1 MTVRIRIL
9 ATLAAMILAAPA
21 PARAA
26 EIVPDA
32 LAHEQAE
39 VARHC
44 KQPIYGQDFADTVD
58 FNNDGLPDL
67 ITNLGA
73 VNCDGI
79 PGGLCGNVGCPHNF
93 YIRVAEGGYFL
104 AANADLYGYELKK
117 RYGNM
122 VLELKANAAS
132 CGRDDSDYC
141 IMTIRVRGARFE
153 TISKK

>member
-1 MTVRIRIL
+1 MAVRIRIP
-9 ATLAAMILAAPA
+9 ATLAAMILVAPLSV
-21 PARAA
+21 RAA

-39 VARHC
+39 VARRC
-44 KQPIYGQDFADTVD
+44 KTPIYGQDFADTVD

-67 ITNLGA
+67 VTNLGA

>member
-1 MTVRIRIL
+1 MAIRTAIL
-9 ATLAAMILAAPA
+9 ALLAAALFSSTP

-32 LAHEQAE
+32 VAAAQAE
-39 VARHC
+39 VARRC
-44 KQPIYGQDFADTVD
+44 KTPLYGEDFVDTID
-58 FNNDGLPDL
+58 FNNDGLPDA
-67 ITNLGA
+67 IVNLGA
-73 VNCDGI
+73 VNCDGT
-79 PGGLCGNVGCPHNF
+79 PGGLCGNVGCPHEF
-93 YIRVAEGGYFL
+93 YIQVAEGGYFL
-104 AANADLYGYELKK
+104 AANADLYGYEMKK

-132 CGRDDSDYC
+132 CGRDDADYC